1 MDLASSVCSL
11 IKNHIRTVSVCIL
24 SVSNGTDRLQAL
36 SPIIGLVIVTVLL
49 DPVFGNS
56 KPQTYV

>member
-11 IKNHIRTVSVCIL
+11 IRNHTRTVSVCIL
-24 SVSNGTDRLQAL
+24 SMSNGTDRLQVL
-36 SPIIGLVIVTVLL
+36 SAIIRLVTVTVPL

-56 KPQTYV
+56 